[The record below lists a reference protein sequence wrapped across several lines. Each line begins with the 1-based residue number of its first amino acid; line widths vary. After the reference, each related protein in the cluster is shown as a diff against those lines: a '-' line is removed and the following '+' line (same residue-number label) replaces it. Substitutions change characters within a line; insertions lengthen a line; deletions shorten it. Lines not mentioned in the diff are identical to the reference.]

1 MSITSLLQTA
11 HSIINSTSASQAA
24 IGQNIAGMDD
34 PNYHKIVTTLTAT
47 QNGVSA
53 RFTRAYNQYTERSFI
68 NEATSQHRW
77 TTQNQLLTNIQS
89 LFNESGE
96 TKGIG
101 KTLTQFFTSWSGLST
116 TPSNSGSK
124 VEVIEV
130 AKTLA
135 QLLQNTHT
143 SITKEQEDTRANIE
157 ADVAKVNS
165 LLEEIASLNQLIATN
180 PNNNFTLLD
189 KRDSLTRELSEY
201 IDITIVNSS
210 EDSYTL
216 TTKSGYTLVSGDS
229 AYSLELKNN
238 MVLSNLTTNSTYT
251 GTVNFSGSSAY
262 EYTVEVI
269 TGGPIGTAEIR
280 VSIDGGKTWLINPE
294 TGNTTF
300 HTSPSPNNPI
310 KIGDLEIWFNAGA
323 GNLTVGDSFTLIP
336 KLGLFWQSTTSS
348 IVNITPQM
356 YGDGTENSSRVT
368 GGSLAGLFTFM
379 DSNAGIYKNKLD
391 TFAKELIWNVNR
403 MYSQGASSTVTS
415 IFGTQSVQSTRA
427 NLSSIQTGLPYGN
440 RLQQGNFIIYEQD
453 VTGTLTPHTI
463 TFDPQTQSLENLRD
477 AITASSA
484 NITATISDG
493 KLNISTTNGSSLAF
507 GEDETGIL
515 AALGINTFF
524 TGSDALTI
532 GVNPV
537 LVQNPSLIN
546 TGKVI
551 DGAIKI
557 GDNSIALSIAGLQ
570 NETIQITDV
579 FGNTTKSTLFEYYTA
594 IASKVGADISSSQF
608 QADYYKTQAAFWY
621 AKGQSEY
628 GVSQDEELMSS
639 MEMQNLYIAGTK
651 LIDTARSMLDS
662 LLSVI

>member
-1 MSITSLLQTA
+1 
-11 HSIINSTSASQAA
+11 
-24 IGQNIAGMDD
+24 
-34 PNYHKIVTTLTAT
+34 
-47 QNGVSA
+47 
-53 RFTRAYNQYTERSFI
+53 
-68 NEATSQHRW
+68 
-77 TTQNQLLTNIQS
+77 
-89 LFNESGE
+89 
-96 TKGIG
+96 
-101 KTLTQFFTSWSGLST
+101 
-116 TPSNSGSK
+116 
-124 VEVIEV
+124 
-130 AKTLA
+130 
-135 QLLQNTHT
+135 
-143 SITKEQEDTRANIE
+143 
-157 ADVAKVNS
+157 
-165 LLEEIASLNQLIATN
+165 
-180 PNNNFTLLD
+180 
-189 KRDSLTRELSEY
+189 
-201 IDITIVNSS
+201 
-210 EDSYTL
+210 
-216 TTKSGYTLVSGDS
+216 
-229 AYSLELKNN
+229 
-238 MVLSNLTTNSTYT
+238 
-251 GTVNFSGSSAY
+251 
-262 EYTVEVI
+262 
-269 TGGPIGTAEIR
+269 
-280 VSIDGGKTWLINPE
+280 
-294 TGNTTF
+294 
-300 HTSPSPNNPI
+300 
-310 KIGDLEIWFNAGA
+310 
-323 GNLTVGDSFTLIP
+323 
-336 KLGLFWQSTTSS
+336 
-348 IVNITPQM
+348 
-356 YGDGTENSSRVT
+356 
-368 GGSLAGLFTFM
+368 M

-557 GDNSIALSIAGLQ
+557 GDNSVALSIAGLQ